1 MLDISSII
9 SLLTKTDPIKAC
21 SASRLE
27 GNFFSSKLLMLS
39 LIFNSGHNHHH
50 NHKHRIFRHICH
62 NHCNHHHNHYN
73 YHHRYHPHHMFS
85 QLVWL
90 SYYTH
95 NHNNE
100 NKVEK
105 TDEQIL
111 QDLQRLYKLYEQGA
125 ITQQEYEDM
134 KAIMLEELENN

>member
-1 MLDISSII
+1 
-9 SLLTKTDPIKAC
+9 
-21 SASRLE
+21 
-27 GNFFSSKLLMLS
+27 
-39 LIFNSGHNHHH
+39 
-50 NHKHRIFRHICH
+50 
-62 NHCNHHHNHYN
+62 
-73 YHHRYHPHHMFS
+73 MFS

-125 ITQQEYEDM
+125 ITQREYEDM